1 MRRLAIT
8 RRPASSNLAMILP
21 VRFRRVASGL
31 MMERVRSTAMGAPEV
46 KAAGLCNGFA
56 RRTSAVI
63 RPPQMLAIDNIVVR
77 IAGREI
83 LSGATANLPAGRR
96 IGLVGRNGAGKTTL
110 FKVILGTLHQDDGN
124 ISWPS
129 AWRVGAVA
137 QEAPGTD
144 VSLIDT
150 VLEADQERT
159 RLLAEAEHESDGH
172 RLGDIYH
179 RLDAIDAYTA
189 PARAA
194 EILAG
199 LGFSAEDQLRPCR
212 EFSGGW
218 RMRVA
223 LAAILFSAPDLL
235 LLDEPTN
242 YLDLEG
248 VLWLENFIQKYRG
261 TILIVS
267 HDRDLLNTACE
278 FILHLERGKLK
289 LYTGGY
295 DTFTATRAAGRA
307 QDMAFAK
314 KQEAARAHMQK
325 FVDRFK
331 ASAAK
336 ARQAQSRVKMLA
348 KMAMVEV
355 PPDEHVAPIHI
366 PEATAASPPLITM
379 DRASVGYEPGK
390 PILTGLSFRFDP
402 EDRVALLGKNGNGK
416 STMAKLLAG
425 KLAAM
430 AGEFTPARKLVV
442 GYFAQHQAEELDT
455 SVTPILTLQR
465 LRPKLTLEQ
474 VRGQLGGFGFTQ
486 DKQQTLVGQLSGG
499 ERARLMLALAT
510 LDKPN
515 LLILDEPTN
524 HLDIDAR
531 GELLSALNDFDGAV
545 VLVSHDRR
553 LIEATA
559 DRLLLVANGEVRPFD
574 GDLDDYRRYL
584 LSGDAAPAREPEA
597 KAAKDTARRDGAE
610 KRRQLK
616 PLKDKL
622 EAAEHQ
628 IAELNIEIAKCDKSL
643 ADPLLFAKDPAR
655 GKAVSKKRAD
665 AIKKLETLE
674 ARWLK
679 IQEEYELAMAEA

>member
-1 MRRLAIT
+1 PPRFAARALLWAPPPQMLRL
-8 RRPASSNLAMILP
+8 RG
-21 VRFRRVASGL
+21 RRVCASHK
-31 MMERVRSTAMGAPEV
+31 RRY
-46 KAAGLCNGFA
+46 KA
-56 RRTSAVI
+56 
-63 RPPQMLAIDNIVVR
+63 PQMLAIDNVTVR

-83 LSGATANLPAGRR
+83 LKGATANLPAGRR
-96 IGLVGRNGAGKTTL
+96 IGLVGRNGAGKSTL
-110 FKVILGTLHQDDGN
+110 FKVILGQLHADDGEV
-124 ISWPS
+124 SWPS
-129 AWRVGAVA
+129 AWRVGSVA
-137 QEAPGTD
+137 QEATGTD
-144 VSLIDT
+144 TSLLDT
-150 VLEADQERT
+150 VLEADPERLK
-159 RLLAEAEHESDGH
+159 LLAEAEHETDGH
-172 RLGDIYH
+172 RLGEIYH
-179 RLDAIDAYTA
+179 RLDDIDAYTA
-189 PARAA
+189 LARAA

-199 LGFSAEDQLRPCR
+199 LGFSAEDQLRPCK

-223 LAAILFSAPDLL
+223 LAAVLFSAPDLL

-295 DTFTATRAAGRA
+295 DTFMETRAAARA
-307 QDMAFAK
+307 NDLAFAK
-314 KQEAARAHMQK
+314 KQEAARAHMQA

-331 ASAAK
+331 AKASK
-336 ARQAQSRVKMLA
+336 ARQAQSRMKMLS
-348 KMAMVEV
+348 KMALVEV

-366 PEATAASPPLITM
+366 PEATPASPPLVTM

-425 KLAAM
+425 KLQAM

-465 LRPKLTLEQ
+465 LRPKLTVEQ
-474 VRGQLGGFGFTQ
+474 VRGQLGGFGFSQ

-531 GELLSALNDFDGAV
+531 NELLTALNDFDGAV
-545 VLVSHDRR
+545 ILVSHDRR

-559 DRLLLVANGEVRPFD
+559 ERLLLVADGHVTPFE

-584 LSGDAAPAREPEA
+584 LTGDNTPTQRNAARSEPEV
-597 KAAKDTARRDGAE
+597 KASKEEARRSNAE
-610 KRRQLK
+610 KLAQLK
-616 PLKDKL
+616 PLKDKVT
-622 EAAEHQ
+622 AAEHQ
-628 IAELNIEIAKCDKSL
+628 IATLTGELAKLDKAL
-643 ADPLLFAKDPAR
+643 ADPLLFSKDPA
-655 GKAVSKKRAD
+655 KATSVSKKRAD
-665 AIKKLETLE
+665 AARKLEAAEKSWLAATE
-674 ARWLK
+674 A
-679 IQEEYELAMAEA
+679 YESANA

>member
-1 MRRLAIT
+1 
-8 RRPASSNLAMILP
+8 
-21 VRFRRVASGL
+21 
-31 MMERVRSTAMGAPEV
+31 
-46 KAAGLCNGFA
+46 
-56 RRTSAVI
+56 
-63 RPPQMLAIDNIVVR
+63 MLAIDNITVR

-83 LSGATANLPAGRR
+83 LKGATANLPAGRR
-96 IGLVGRNGAGKTTL
+96 VGLVGRNGAGKSTL
-110 FKVILGTLHQDDGN
+110 FKVILGQLHQDDGE
-124 ISWPS
+124 ISVPS

-137 QEAPGTD
+137 QEAPGTE
-144 VSLIDT
+144 VSLLDT
-150 VLEADQERT
+150 VLAADPERM
-159 RLLAEAEHESDGH
+159 RLLADAEHESDGH

-179 RLDAIDAYTA
+179 RLEAIDAYTA
-189 PARAA
+189 PSRAA

-295 DTFTATRAAGRA
+295 DTFVETRAAARA
-307 QDMAFAK
+307 NDLAFAK
-314 KQEAARAHMQK
+314 KQEAARAHMQA

-331 ASAAK
+331 AKASK
-336 ARQAQSRVKMLA
+336 ARQAQSRMKMLS
-348 KMAMVEV
+348 KLAMVEV

-366 PEATAASPPLITM
+366 PEATQASPPLITM

-390 PILTGLSFRFDP
+390 PILTNLSFRFDP

-425 KLAAM
+425 KLQAM
-430 AGEFTPARKLVV
+430 SGEFTPARKLVV

-474 VRGQLGGFGFTQ
+474 VRTQLGGFGFTQ

-531 GELLSALNDFDGAV
+531 NELLTALNDFDGAV
-545 VLVSHDRR
+545 ILVSHDRR

-559 DRLLLVANGEVRPFD
+559 DRLLLVADGKVKPFE
-574 GDLDDYRRYL
+574 GDLDDYRKFL
-584 LSGDAAPAREPEA
+584 LSGDNAPAQRMRVEPDSRGSRGDA
-597 KAAKDTARRDGAE
+597 KRNAAE
-610 KRRQLK
+610 RRQALK
-616 PLKDKL
+616 PLRDRI
-622 EAAEHQ
+622 EAAESQ
-628 IAELNIEIAKCDKSL
+628 L
-643 ADPLLFAKDPAR
+643 
-655 GKAVSKKRAD
+655 
-665 AIKKLETLE
+665 
-674 ARWLK
+674 
-679 IQEEYELAMAEA
+679 